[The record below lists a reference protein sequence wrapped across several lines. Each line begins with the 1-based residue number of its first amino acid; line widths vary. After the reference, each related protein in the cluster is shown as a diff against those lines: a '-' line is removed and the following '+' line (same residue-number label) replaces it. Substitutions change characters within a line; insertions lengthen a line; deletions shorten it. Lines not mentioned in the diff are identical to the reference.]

1 MGIARLLA
9 KGWIIF
15 CLFAGAHALRLSLL
29 QGQDLTS
36 SLPGIGI
43 CALLFIAMG
52 LLFVGGFGVSAAHV
66 AHTPWLKHFKPHHLI
81 PGFNEGVFFLF
92 VVISF
97 LNQAFVAPGN
107 IERAAVSAL
116 QNAIYF
122 VVPGQRALVSAL
134 DACTMDGGRVFS
146 AAFAWLLAVIYL
158 ASATSRLKLQAGLIR
173 LEAGERPQ
181 LLGPTLRAFL
191 FGIVAVVGIQFL
203 FVGSAYPWLHC
214 SAFANV
220 TGALLI
226 GLAPLMLAYLIVA
239 ALASLM
245 ASAPGFTSMV
255 DRCADPSVA
264 LLGVSSP
271 GLASSAT
278 GA

>member
-15 CLFAGAHALRLSLL
+15 CLFAAAHAVRLAWL
-29 QGQDLTS
+29 QGQTLGS
-36 SLPGIGI
+36 SLPGIVI

-52 LLFVGGFGVSAAHV
+52 LLFVGGFGVSAGNFAG
-66 AHTPWLKHFKPHHLI
+66 TPWLQRFRPHHLI

-92 VVISF
+92 VVVSF
-97 LNQAFVAPGN
+97 LNQAFIAPVN
-107 IERAAVSAL
+107 INRDAVGAL
-116 QNAIYF
+116 ENAIYF
-122 VVPGQRALVSAL
+122 VVPGQRALVSSL
-134 DACTMDGGRVFS
+134 EACTMDGGRVFA
-146 AAFAWLLAVIYL
+146 AAFSWLLAIIYL
-158 ASATSRLKLQAGLIR
+158 ASAASRLKLQAGLIR
-173 LEAGERPQ
+173 LEAGDRPQ

-191 FGIVAVVGIQFL
+191 FGIVAVVSIQFL

-214 SAFANV
+214 SAFADV

-245 ASAPGFTSMV
+245 ASAPEKH
-255 DRCADPSVA
+255 
-264 LLGVSSP
+264 
-271 GLASSAT
+271 
-278 GA
+278 